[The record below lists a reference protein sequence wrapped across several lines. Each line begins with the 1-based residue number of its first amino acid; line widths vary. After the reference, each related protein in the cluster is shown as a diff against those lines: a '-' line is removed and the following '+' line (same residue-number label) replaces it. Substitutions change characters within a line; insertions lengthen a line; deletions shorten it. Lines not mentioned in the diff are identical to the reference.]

1 MQAYFTA
8 SITGKKQYLA
18 NYLKIIEFLT
28 SKGYKVISD
37 HIIKTTEGFIRP
49 LGREERLRYHENL
62 ESWIKNSDFIIAE
75 ISYPSVSVGYE
86 ISLALSFGKPILI
99 LHTEGDPPSLLAFHK
114 ADNLICDKYTMDNL
128 TEIIDDFLDFTRSA
142 ADTKFTFF
150 INRQMVSFLDKISV
164 KDKVPKSVFLRRLI
178 EREMKRK

>member
-8 SITGKKQYLA
+8 SITGKKQYLV
-18 NYLKIIEFLT
+18 NYLKIIDYLK
-28 SKGYKVISD
+28 SKGYQVISD
-37 HIIKTTEGFIRP
+37 HIIKTTEDYIRP
-49 LGREERLRYHENL
+49 LGREERLKYN
-62 ESWIKNSDFIIAE
+62 ESIERWIKNSDFVIVE

-86 ISLALSFGKPILI
+86 ISLGLSFGKPILI
-99 LHTEGDPPSLLAFHK
+99 LYTEGDPPSLLAHHK
-114 ADNLICDKYTMDNL
+114 AENLICEKYSMETL

-150 INRQMVSFLDKISV
+150 INREMVSFLDKVSV
-164 KDKVPKSVFLRRLI
+164 KDKIPKSVFLRRLI